1 MPRRSGPRRLT
12 VRRHDG
18 VLEDGLADDATT
30 LDKVRADEAKRTWRQ
45 ERTRKALETAI
56 DVVQEVYSWWP

>member
-1 MPRRSGPRRLT
+1 
-12 VRRHDG
+12 

>member
-1 MPRRSGPRRLT
+1 LT

-18 VLEDGLADDATT
+18 ELKDGLADDATT
-30 LDKVRADEAKRTWRQ
+30 LDKVRTDEAKRTRRQ

-56 DVVQEVYSWWP
+56 DVVQEVYTWWP